1 MVTFAI
7 TGRSWDMQGL
17 FSVQEWIIFIT
28 RKNCQRCQNLRPT
41 QNFIIFYSLKNGTFL
56 HTLVLF
62 HVFFSSFYIFFLFWE
77 AMKYQWTRLSGT
89 ISILRFFKHYM
100 CQTDKNSL
108 AATISQVFDDV
119 SDAVIF
125 TESMKVAFIGI
136 KSLKNSLLNT
146 GNMINTTSFI
156 MHLMKTTQYND

>member
-1 MVTFAI
+1 MWCYESPFCDWNNIQSIVYYFLGLVTFAI

-108 AATISQVFDDV
+108 AATISKLFDDV
-119 SDAVIF
+119 TDAVIQLKYF
-125 TESMKVAFIGI
+125 KYYLNWIG
-136 KSLKNSLLNT
+136 N
-146 GNMINTTSFI
+146 
-156 MHLMKTTQYND
+156 

>member
-1 MVTFAI
+1 MTPASKWVQNQRNGLKLCQNWFKWHNQHFKIGFGPQNPLRKLIFAPFCDWNNIQSIVYYFLGLVTFAI

-62 HVFFSSFYIFFLFWE
+62 HVFFSSFYIFFLFLGSDE
-77 AMKYQWTRLSGT
+77 VSV
-89 ISILRFFKHYM
+89 
-100 CQTDKNSL
+100 N
-108 AATISQVFDDV
+108 ATKRNNFN
-119 SDAVIF
+119 F
-125 TESMKVAFIGI
+125 TF
-136 KSLKNSLLNT
+136 L
-146 GNMINTTSFI
+146 
-156 MHLMKTTQYND
+156 

>member
-1 MVTFAI
+1 MWCYESPFCDWNNIQSIVYYFFGLVTFAI

-41 QNFIIFYSLKNGTFL
+41 QNFIIFYSLKNGTFC
-56 HTLVLF
+56 TLWFFFMFSFLLF
-62 HVFFSSFYIFFLFWE
+62 TFFFLFWE

-108 AATISQVFDDV
+108 AATISKLFDDV
-119 SDAVIF
+119 TDAVIQLKYF
-125 TESMKVAFIGI
+125 KYYLNWIG
-136 KSLKNSLLNT
+136 N
-146 GNMINTTSFI
+146 
-156 MHLMKTTQYND
+156 

>member
-1 MVTFAI
+1 
-7 TGRSWDMQGL
+7 MQGL